1 MPATAYVARVLCPMS
16 GPPLAEGAVL
26 VEGSRI
32 TEVGAATALASRADR
47 VHEVDGV
54 LLPGLVDGHS
64 HLELA
69 DAVALAVPGPAHVHG
84 VAVRGLVAGW
94 DADTW
99 SRSARRGVQ
108 ALLRGGATAVAD
120 VVHTGPAVP
129 AAVRSGL
136 VGDSHVAVSGVD
148 AEYADEALAGV
159 RHALALPA
167 EGRRVGV
174 APDPARCSIG
184 VLRGLADLAR
194 EAGAPLHVHAGGSQA
209 ELAAIR
215 DADGPLADAARA
227 DGLELEWLDAPTR
240 ATAVRFLD
248 SCGLLGRSTT
258 VVGGVYVDDLEVRT
272 ITERG
277 ARLVLC
283 PQADV
288 TLRAGDAPV
297 ERLAEHGTLLALGT
311 ASQAAVATPDLLA
324 EAAAF
329 VALAGRRGLVFWPSS
344 VGPVPLEE
352 QAVRLVTIG
361 GARAL
366 GWDAASGVLE
376 AGRRAD
382 LVGVALETSVAT
394 VYRDLVEQGA
404 GRQVLTVLGGV
415 RVARREDPE
424 TAWPEVD
431 RERH

>member
-1 MPATAYVARVLCPMS
+1 MPTTAYVARVLCPMS
-16 GPPLAEGAVL
+16 GPPIADGAVL

-32 TEVGAATALASRADR
+32 AEVGTATALASRADR
-47 VHEVDGV
+47 VHEVEGA
-54 LLPGLVDGHS
+54 LLPGLVDGHT

-69 DAVALAVPGPAHVHG
+69 DAVSLAVPGPAHLHG
-84 VAVRGLVAGW
+84 AAVRGLVAGW

-108 ALLRGGATAVAD
+108 AVLRGGATAAAD
-120 VVHTGPAVP
+120 VVHTGPGVP

-136 VGDSHVAVSGVD
+136 DGDSHVLVSGVD
-148 AEYADEALAGV
+148 AEYLEEALAGV
-159 RHALALPA
+159 RHALGLPA
-167 EGRRVGV
+167 EGRRIGI
-174 APDPARCSIG
+174 APEIVRCSTG
-184 VLRGLADLAR
+184 ALRGLADLAT
-194 EAGAPLHVHAGGSQA
+194 ETGAPVHVHAGGSQA

-227 DGLELEWLDAPTR
+227 DGLELEWLAEPTR
-240 ATAVRFLD
+240 ATPARFLD
-248 SCGLLGRSTT
+248 SCGLLGASTT
-258 VVGGVYVDDLEVRT
+258 VVGGVYVDDIEVRVV
-272 ITERG
+272 TERG
-277 ARLVLC
+277 ARIVLC
-283 PQADV
+283 PRADAA
-288 TLRAGDAPV
+288 LRAGDAPL
-297 ERLAEHGTLLALGT
+297 ERFAEHGTLLALGT

-352 QAVRLVTIG
+352 QAVRLTTVG

-366 GWDAASGVLE
+366 GWDGANGVLE

-382 LVGVALETSVAT
+382 LVGVALETSVAS
-394 VYRDLVEQGA
+394 VYRDLVERGP

-415 RVARREDPE
+415 RRARREDPSVP
-424 TAWPEVD
+424 WPEVD